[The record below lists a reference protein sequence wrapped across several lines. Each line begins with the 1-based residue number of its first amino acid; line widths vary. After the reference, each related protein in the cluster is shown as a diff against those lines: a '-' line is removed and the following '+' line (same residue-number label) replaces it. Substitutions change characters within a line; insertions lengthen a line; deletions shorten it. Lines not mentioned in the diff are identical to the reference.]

1 MRLKLIEIDKI
12 QNLTDSLRETGEA
25 TVTYICRVFN
35 DLTDE
40 MFYSLNIETRSYLN
54 NVVIQVVRR
63 RKYKDE

>member
-1 MRLKLIEIDKI
+1 VKLKLIEIDKI

-35 DLTDE
+35 TLTDE